1 MRSPNRRRSAV
12 VVALLTAVLA
22 FVATVQLR
30 SQAEVQ
36 RTLDREDPTQLA
48 FLIDDLHR
56 ANDLLAADVAAQAAR
71 RDGLSSGSPERATAE
86 LNAEAARLRVAEGTV
101 PVHGPGV
108 TLEVEAPLSAT
119 DVQDAINNL
128 RSAGAE
134 AVAVNDRR
142 VVVGTAIRNGSGA
155 VVIDGVDLR
164 GPWVF
169 SAIGDPARLP
179 SAADLMTRSLRSDP
193 RVRRAA
199 YRVENDLAIRATVA
213 SRPFV
218 YAFGP

>member
-1 MRSPNRRRSAV
+1 MRSPHRRRSAV
-12 VVALLTAVLA
+12 VVGLLTAVLG

-155 VVIDGVDLR
+155 VVVDGVDLR